1 MKNWISKALALL
13 SNSLEKPKHEHHEL
27 DWKVGL
33 SSDKKR
39 LLEHLS
45 AKSNLSGGRITEYN
59 DIQIGN
65 NWDTFFL
72 NGPKVS
78 DDFMNE
84 RAEKMLVKRD
94 NL

>member
-13 SNSLEKPKHEHHEL
+13 SNSLEKPKHEHNEL

-45 AKSNLSGGRITEYN
+45 TKRNLSGGRITEYN

-84 RAEKMLVKRD
+84 RAEQKLVKRD

>member
-1 MKNWISKALALL
+1 MKNWISRALALL
-13 SNSLEKPKHEHHEL
+13 SNILEKPEHEHNDL

-45 AKSNLSGGRITEYN
+45 AMTKLPGGRITEYN
-59 DIQIGN
+59 DIQTGN

-84 RAEKMLVKRD
+84 RSEQKLVKRD